1 MPCKLVS
8 FATLS
13 AVLALSGCS
22 TAESV
27 SEPATD
33 EMAHARCE
41 SKAADFVIGKKATPE
56 LLEQARKRSGAHNAR
71 VLRPDDVMTLEYRSD
86 RLNLNT
92 DDNLV
97 ITRVNC
103 G

>member
-33 EMAHARCE
+33 E
-41 SKAADFVIGKKATPE
+41 FVIGKKATPDKV
-56 LLEQARKRSGAHNAR
+56 EQARKRSGAHNAR